1 MLQLSRW
8 PRWMILLSLAGCGDE
23 PTRDL
28 FSVEG
33 VVRGTVTSRFDG
45 PVPNAWVAIEGGYPL
60 SNGQFEPL
68 YDSVRTDASGRFLG
82 RVGVLNF
89 PDTIALV
96 TVRTWPPAEAGL
108 MPGVEPNRELRI
120 TADPQPADT
129 LVVGF
134 VLNPT

>member
-1 MLQLSRW
+1 MLKLSRW

-23 PTRDL
+23 PTGDL

-33 VVRGTVTSRFDG
+33 VVRGTVTSRFEG
-45 PVPNAWVAIEGGYPL
+45 PVPNAWVAIEGDYPL

-68 YDSVRTDASGRFLG
+68 YDSVRTDASGHFLG
-82 RVGVLNF
+82 RVGVLNL

-96 TVRTWPPAEAGL
+96 TVRAWPPAGAGL
-108 MPGVEPNRELRI
+108 MPGLEPEQGLRI

-129 LVVGF
+129 LVVEF

>member
-1 MLQLSRW
+1 MLQLSLW
-8 PRWMILLSLAGCGDE
+8 PRWLTLLSLGGCGEE

-28 FSVEG
+28 FTVEG
-33 VVRGTVTSRFDG
+33 VVRGTVTSRFEG

-60 SNGQFEPL
+60 SNGQIEPL

-82 RVGVLNF
+82 RVGVLNL
-89 PDTIALV
+89 PNTIALV
-96 TVRTWPPAEAGL
+96 TVRAWPPAVAGL
-108 MPGVEPNRELRI
+108 VPGVEPDRELRI

-134 VLNPT
+134 VLNPI